1 MRVEE
6 TPRAQFSPPHCA
18 GHGGHHP
25 HPGDPVWHP
34 TLFGVLRALYLP
46 QKLLTPGQFLDTAM
60 SGFKSMIGVLAIVTC
75 AFMLRDINSLLG
87 MPEFV
92 IGAAKAAMSPQ
103 VLPVAAF

>member
-1 MRVEE
+1 MITILTREILYGTLLCLV
-6 TPRAQFSPPHCA
+6 FCA
-18 GHGGHHP
+18 
-25 HPGDPVWHP
+25 
-34 TLFGVLRALYLP
+34 LLYLP

-92 IGAAKAAMSPQ
+92 IGAPRQ
-103 VLPVAAF
+103 L